1 MRVVGGI
8 LCSLGWIQM
17 DRNVG
22 GAGRQR
28 EGHRSGLEVPVR
40 ATHMGRCGGRVKA
53 EGSCG

>member
-40 ATHMGRCGGRVKA
+40 STHMGRCGGRVKA